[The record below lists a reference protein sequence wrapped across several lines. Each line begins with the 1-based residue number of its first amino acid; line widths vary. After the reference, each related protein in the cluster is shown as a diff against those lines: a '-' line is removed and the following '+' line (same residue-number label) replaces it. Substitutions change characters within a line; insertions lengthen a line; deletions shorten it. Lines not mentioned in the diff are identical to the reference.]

1 MPERSSRLALSPGE
15 LTERRRLRAYQMHCA
30 RAILRSV
37 RRREGKTFSVMFA
50 RQMGKN
56 ELSAAIEAHL
66 LWQYREAGGSMIKA
80 APTFRPQILNS
91 VLRLG
96 QTLERSER
104 TRGQWQAQFGH
115 IVRCGQASIAFYSA
129 ERHANVVGATASL
142 LLEIDEAQD
151 VDPDKYDREFRP
163 MASSTNATTVLYG
176 TAWTEDTVLERQR
189 RVNLAAQTP
198 GNRLHF
204 EFDYTVLAATN
215 PYYRAFV
222 EAEIRRLGRDHPSIR
237 TQYLLQTLA
246 DAGRLFSAD
255 QLEAL
260 GGTHLRERDPL
271 PNATYIAGIDLAG
284 VAETPSE
291 NSQLASGTGGAG
303 RPHDSLDSTVVTIA
317 RLEWDA
323 LGRPAARVVEHLRW
337 TGRDHV
343 WQYQRLAELC
353 ERWAV
358 SRVCVDASG
367 IGAGIAAFLA
377 ERLGPR
383 VERFVFTAAS
393 KSALAYGMLTMINTG
408 RLSLY
413 KEDTSEEWRECRA
426 QLRAVRANP
435 RAGEILAWSVPESE
449 GHDDFV
455 VSLALCARAAE
466 SGPPPA
472 HGGLIRARPDGEGGW

>member
-1 MPERSSRLALSPGE
+1 MTDG
-15 LTERRRLRAYQMHCA
+15 RRLRAYQMECA

-37 RRREGKTFSVMFA
+37 RRREGKTFTVMFA

-66 LWQYREAGGSMIKA
+66 LWRYRETGGSIVKA

-91 VLRLG
+91 VLRLV

-104 TRGQWQAQFGH
+104 TRGQWQAQYGH
-115 IVRCGQASIAFYSA
+115 IVRYGQASIAFYSA

-142 LLEIDEAQD
+142 LLEIDESQD

-176 TAWTEDTVLERQR
+176 TAWTEDTVLERQK
-189 RVNLAAQTP
+189 RVNLRAQSP
-198 GNRLHF
+198 RHPLHF
-204 EFDYTVLAATN
+204 EFDYTVLAAIN
-215 PYYRAFV
+215 PHYRAFV
-222 EAEIRRLGRDHPSIR
+222 EAEIGRLGRDHPSIR

-246 DAGRLFSAD
+246 DAGRLLTSQ
-255 QLEAL
+255 QLAAL
-260 GGTHLRERDPL
+260 EGGHQRERDPL
-271 PNATYIAGIDLAG
+271 PGAGYVAGIDLAG
-284 VAETPSE
+284 VAEQPTYNSE
-291 NSQLASGTGGAG
+291 LATHAS
-303 RPHDSLDSTVVTIA
+303 HDSTVVTIA
-317 RLEWDA
+317 RLDRDE
-323 LGRPAARVVEHLRW
+323 LGRPLARVVEHVHW

-343 WQYQRLAELC
+343 WQYQRLSELC
-353 ERWAV
+353 ERWGV

-367 IGAGIAAFLA
+367 IGTGIAAFLA

-393 KSALAYGMLTMINTG
+393 KSALGYGLLTMINTG

-413 KEDTSEEWRECRA
+413 KEDGSAERQQCRRE
-426 QLRAVRANP
+426 LRAVRANP
-435 RAGEILAWSVPESE
+435 RAGEILAWAVPESE

-466 SGPPPA
+466 TGPPPVL
-472 HGGLIRARPDGEGGW
+472 GGLIRARPDGEEGW

>member
-1 MPERSSRLALSPGE
+1 ME
-15 LTERRRLRAYQMHCA
+15 CA

-37 RRREGKTFSVMFA
+37 RRGEGRTFTVMFG

-66 LWQYREAGGSMIKA
+66 LWRYREIGGSIVKA

-91 VLRLG
+91 MLRLG
-96 QTLERSER
+96 QTLERSDR
-104 TRGQWQAQFGH
+104 TRGQWQSQYGH
-115 IVRCGQASIAFYSA
+115 IIRCGGAGIAFYSA

-151 VDPDKYDREFRP
+151 VDPEKYDREFRP

-176 TAWTEDTVLERQR
+176 TAWTEDTILERQR
-189 RVNLAAQTP
+189 RVNLRIQRP
-198 GNRLHF
+198 GRPLHF
-204 EFDYTVLAATN
+204 EFDYTVLAAIN
-215 PYYRAFV
+215 PHYRAFV
-222 EAEIRRLGRDHPSIR
+222 EGEIARLGRDHPTIQ

-246 DAGRLFSAD
+246 DAGRLLTAE
-255 QLEAL
+255 QLATLE
-260 GGTHLRERDPL
+260 GTHLRERHPS
-271 PNATYIAGIDLAG
+271 PGVIYVAGIDLAG
-284 VAETPSE
+284 SAELPSNTAHLTPQTS
-291 NSQLASGTGGAG
+291 
-303 RPHDSLDSTVVTIA
+303 HDSTVVTIA
-317 RLEWDA
+317 RLERDD
-323 LGRPAARVVEHLRW
+323 LGRPVARVVEHVRW

-353 ERWAV
+353 ERWSVA
-358 SRVCVDASG
+358 RVCVDASG

-383 VERFVFTAAS
+383 VERFVFTTAS
-393 KSALAYGMLTMINTG
+393 KSGLAYSLLTMINTD

-413 KEDTSEEWRECRA
+413 KEDGSEEWRDCRA
-426 QLRAVRANP
+426 ELRAVRATP
-435 RAGEILAWSVPESE
+435 RSGEILAWSVPESE

-466 SGPPPA
+466 VSPPPA
-472 HGGLIRARPDGEGGW
+472 LGGLVRARPDGEWGW